1 MIRHQNVITDIIK
14 NDPNVQSYAS
24 TVGAGGRNSGG
35 NSGTIFIG
43 LKPLNQRKLS
53 ADDVVEE
60 LRPKLAREPGLR
72 VTLQNP
78 PSLNIGGQFS
88 RSTYQVTLQ
97 AASTAELYD
106 SASLMEKKMR
116 DLPTIQDVNSN
127 LQINSPQINV
137 DIDRKQSAE
146 GGGTVSQ
153 IETALGDAFG
163 SPQLV

>member
-1 MIRHQNVITDIIK
+1 DDMIKHQNVITDIIK
-14 NDPNVQSYAS
+14 KDPNVQDLAS

-53 ADDVVEE
+53 ADEVIEE
-60 LRPKLAREPGLR
+60 LRPKVSREPGLR
-72 VTLQNP
+72 VILQNP

-106 SASLMEKKMR
+106 SANLMEKKMR
-116 DLPTIQDVNSN
+116 EL
-127 LQINSPQINV
+127 
-137 DIDRKQSAE
+137 
-146 GGGTVSQ
+146 GT
-153 IETALGDAFG
+153 
-163 SPQLV
+163 